1 MGGCASRRGWGSV
14 VGVGAAVCVL
24 HFLFY
29 YAHITRPATITMKT
43 VFNEIFEQ
51 VSHSQQEL
59 AAAERERERGKG
71 GSCSIST
78 YAEKW
83 LQ

>member
-1 MGGCASRRGWGSV
+1 M
-14 VGVGAAVCVL
+14 AVCVL

-51 VSHSQQEL
+51 VSHSQQQSGAEVT
-59 AAAERERERGKG
+59 EREREREGKRRKERG
-71 GSCSIST
+71 NCSIST